1 MELFY
6 NGSEK
11 HIENAV
17 NKANDILR
25 NPLFY
30 EEIEKLHRF
39 DNTKLTPKQIAEI
52 MEDSNQQ
59 ILIKTYWYMNPFKP
73 RTCVNATTVN
83 ANLIKLNTRC
93 FSSDLKTAVNTLIH
107 ECTHAADI
115 LDNHWDFTHVDNDN
129 SGEENNTAPW
139 AIGALAEKFV

>member
-1 MELFY
+1 MTLLY
-6 NGSEK
+6 NGNNE
-11 HIENAV
+11 HIKNAV
-17 NKANDILR
+17 DKANDILR
-25 NPLFY
+25 NSLFY
-30 EEIEKLHRF
+30 EEIGKLPQF
-39 DNTKLTPKQIAEI
+39 DNTKLTSKEIAKI
-52 MEDSNQQ
+52 MKDSNET

-115 LDNHWDFTHVDNDN
+115 LDENWDFTHVDNAN
-129 SGEENNTAPW
+129 NGEENNTAPW
-139 AIGALAEKFV
+139 SIGSLAEKFV